1 MSSVSEHNST
11 ITRSSLST
19 LSNERKKRKNN
30 SGEAVATTSKPVDR
44 INKSH
49 TTYFFH
55 KDSDN
60 NEIAYCVLCERKLTG
75 TDKNSYLYSRK
86 EGSTSNLTSHLRD
99 KHGITK
105 FNYLEYLDTNNEVK
119 TYIKKLHVI
128 VFKQSEY

>member
-11 ITRSSLST
+11 ITRSTLST
-19 LSNERKKRKNN
+19 LSNKRKKRKNN

-60 NEIAYCVLCERKLTG
+60 NEIAYCVLCK
-75 TDKNSYLYSRK
+75 
-86 EGSTSNLTSHLRD
+86 
-99 KHGITK
+99 
-105 FNYLEYLDTNNEVK
+105 
-119 TYIKKLHVI
+119 
-128 VFKQSEY
+128 